1 MGGAVGKATEK
12 DRDREVRERIKMR
25 VEARKELVELAG
37 RETLLVEASEG
48 QGERKRQRQSVSVW
62 HGVWRQVTE
71 EGSQREEISS
81 ERRDSV
87 RILYNRST
95 VRRPTKYV
103 QLRNDK
109 RYLEDA
115 SGRPEIKWRG
125 KERGGRC
132 VKGFACSTDTT
143 DGC

>member
-1 MGGAVGKATEK
+1 MVCGSTAE
-12 DRDREVRERIKMR
+12 
-25 VEARKELVELAG
+25 
-37 RETLLVEASEG
+37 
-48 QGERKRQRQSVSVW
+48 
-62 HGVWRQVTE
+62 E
-71 EGSQREEISS
+71 EGNQREEISS

-115 SGRPEIKWRG
+115 SGSPQTSQE
-125 KERGGRC
+125 KERGDFVENFDR
-132 VKGFACSTDTT
+132 SMD
-143 DGC
+143 